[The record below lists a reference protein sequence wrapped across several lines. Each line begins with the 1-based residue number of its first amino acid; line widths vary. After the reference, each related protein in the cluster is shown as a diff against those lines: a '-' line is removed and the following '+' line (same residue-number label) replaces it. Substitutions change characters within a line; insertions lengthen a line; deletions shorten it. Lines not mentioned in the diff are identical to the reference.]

1 MKWKEMSNLPAGA
14 ENDPRAPWNEPEV
27 EYKTLDLE
35 VSLTVTKSISIE
47 VVRGSDNIE
56 IAENIRTEVE
66 KGLSEIGWKIEDVD
80 W

>member
-27 EYKTLDLE
+27 EYETLDLE

-66 KGLSEIGWKIEDVD
+66 KGLSEIGWKIEDID